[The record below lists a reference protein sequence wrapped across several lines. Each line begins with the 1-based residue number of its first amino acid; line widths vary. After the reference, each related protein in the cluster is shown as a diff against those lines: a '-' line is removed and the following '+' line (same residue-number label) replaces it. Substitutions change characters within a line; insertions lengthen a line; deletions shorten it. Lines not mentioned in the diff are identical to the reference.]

1 MIDGEGKPL
10 IRNNGLPHKPDA
22 EPAPEPVVLWEPELG
37 DRQTFIPAAFEGEHQ
52 QGLLSIRPAAEAR
65 VTGTVVYINEA
76 HRWYRVRF
84 DLPGGVPAFE
94 CFKY

>member
-1 MIDGEGKPL
+1 MSVKSPYT
-10 IRNNGLPHKPDA
+10 NGCRPACSKVIIA
-22 EPAPEPVVLWEPELG
+22 EDSGPEPDIG
-37 DRQTFIPAAFEGEHQ
+37 DRRTFIPAAFEGEHQ
-52 QGLLSIRPAAEAR
+52 QRLLSIRPAADAW

-94 CFKY
+94 SFKY